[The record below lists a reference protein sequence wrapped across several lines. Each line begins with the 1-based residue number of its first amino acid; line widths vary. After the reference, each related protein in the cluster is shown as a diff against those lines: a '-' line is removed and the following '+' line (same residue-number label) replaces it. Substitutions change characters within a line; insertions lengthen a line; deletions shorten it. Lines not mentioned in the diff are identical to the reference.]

1 MTCTFYQNAWAKRNS
16 YKLPI
21 HLWLMRGKTL
31 SRRKSVQKL
40 HFWLIMGRIRDAT
53 RFARASPIPL
63 FLFETKQRGNKNMKT
78 ITLFFQNNETR
89 TVVTVKPE
97 QLKQFEISEIR
108 TKWKMQN
115 GQNQPISVIEKFDL
129 IAENVT
135 ELTENDTLTMIVTND
150 GYELQRYHVEEDMPV
165 KIKSL
170 VDGELELHYDN
181 KRPMQSP
188 RDMFR

>member
-1 MTCTFYQNAWAKRNS
+1 
-16 YKLPI
+16 
-21 HLWLMRGKTL
+21 
-31 SRRKSVQKL
+31 
-40 HFWLIMGRIRDAT
+40 
-53 RFARASPIPL
+53 
-63 FLFETKQRGNKNMKT
+63 MKT

-89 TVVTVKPE
+89 TVVTIKHE

-135 ELTENDTLTMIVTND
+135 ELNENDTLTMVVTND
-150 GYELQRYHVEEDMPV
+150 GYELQRYHVEDLPV

-181 KRPMQSP
+181 KRPMPSP

>member
-1 MTCTFYQNAWAKRNS
+1 
-16 YKLPI
+16 
-21 HLWLMRGKTL
+21 
-31 SRRKSVQKL
+31 
-40 HFWLIMGRIRDAT
+40 
-53 RFARASPIPL
+53 
-63 FLFETKQRGNKNMKT
+63 MKT

-89 TVVTVKPE
+89 TVVTIKPE

-135 ELTENDTLTMIVTND
+135 ELTEDDTLTMIVTND
-150 GYELQRYHVEEDMPV
+150 GYELQRYHVEEDLQV